1 MSRYCK
7 MTLDKICALL
17 EYYAASRGN
26 CLPTFRDKVSACFER
41 QVICLENWMRSHNVV
56 QCENIRYT
64 TPTYLEVSNYKY
76 YDVGYHTH
84 LT

>member
-1 MSRYCK
+1 
-7 MTLDKICALL
+7 
-17 EYYAASRGN
+17 
-26 CLPTFRDKVSACFER
+26 
-41 QVICLENWMRSHNVV
+41 MRSHNVV

-76 YDVGYHTH
+76 CDVGYHTH